1 MTAQGSGVVT
11 ISGLLLAYV
20 GQVFNILDAQAA
32 TSGTIVNLCRDE
44 TMNLV
49 ISGLQLQPD
58 VRVYEG
64 GKVVGSNNLAA
75 VILGDFVIGSLLDP
89 LGSQLLGTR
98 NISSRNQWVIESP
111 AIGIIDRQSV
121 FEPLQTGLLCLDAMI
136 PVGRGQRELILGD
149 RYTGKTSIGLD
160 MIINQRLE
168 KVLCVYATR
177 TKSSSYIGGISL
189 PYKERCS

>member
-1 MTAQGSGVVT
+1 MQKASLEFGIMTAQGSGVVT

-98 NISSRNQWVIESP
+98 NISSRNQ
-111 AIGIIDRQSV
+111 
-121 FEPLQTGLLCLDAMI
+121 
-136 PVGRGQRELILGD
+136 
-149 RYTGKTSIGLD
+149 
-160 MIINQRLE
+160 
-168 KVLCVYATR
+168 
-177 TKSSSYIGGISL
+177 
-189 PYKERCS
+189 